1 MTGLRVTFQFNQYI
15 WQFRRPQL
23 GNQDELSFQR
33 ISRKSRGG
41 DLIIFRDAE
50 WPKTEV
56 QIIQFDFNSEIEL
69 RTMQNMIHQTL
80 GSYMYYTD
88 HENKRWLGFIQ
99 NPDAEAVQSGINHY
113 TITLKFEGDL
123 G

>member
-1 MTGLRVTFQFNQYI
+1 MTGLKVTFAQGNYT

-23 GNQDELSFQR
+23 GNQDEVSFQR

-41 DLIIFRDAE
+41 DIIIFRDAE

-56 QIIQFDFNSEIEL
+56 QIIQFDFNTEAEL
-69 RTMQNMIHQTL
+69 RKMRDMIRQTL
-80 GSYMYYTD
+80 GTILTYTD
-88 HENKRWLGFIQ
+88 HENKQWSGFIQ
-99 NPDAEAVQSGINHY
+99 NPDAESVQSGINHF

-123 G
+123 L

>member
-1 MTGLRVTFQFNQYI
+1 MTNLKVTFQYLQYT
-15 WQFRRPQL
+15 WQFRRPNL

-33 ISRKSRGG
+33 ISRKTRGG

-56 QIIQFDFNSEIEL
+56 QIIQFDFNTEAEL
-69 RTMQNMIHQTL
+69 RNMQNMIKLTL

-99 NPDAEAVQSGINHY
+99 NPDAEGVQSGINHY